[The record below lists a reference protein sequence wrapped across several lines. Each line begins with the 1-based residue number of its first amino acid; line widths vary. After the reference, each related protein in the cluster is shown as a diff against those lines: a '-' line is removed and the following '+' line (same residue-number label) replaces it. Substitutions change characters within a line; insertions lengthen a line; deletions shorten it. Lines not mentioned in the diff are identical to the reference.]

1 MRGVAAWL
9 VARPQNGIL
18 ALAASASLVM
28 LPLLQVVSGVVMM
41 LLTLANGMRMAVMQ
55 AMFAGALLT
64 VIAAVFSIPLAVVPT
79 LMLVLWAPML
89 LLGLLLAY
97 TRSLTLTLQ
106 VSVLATVALIVI
118 FYVAVSDLQAF
129 WAPKLEML
137 VQFWRQSGMQE
148 QADALLSQKEAVAD
162 VAAVM
167 VGFSGWMLYAVG
179 CLLGYSLYRLLP
191 RETGDFGRFQDLN
204 FGRII
209 AMTVVLVV
217 VLGLLFGAT
226 WLLNVAVVLMVVF
239 ALQGFAIVFWMYR
252 QGILPIFGLVVVAV
266 LVMLPRLNVMVIMS
280 LALAGYAD
288 AWFGLRK
295 RMATNR

>member
-1 MRGVAAWL
+1 VQGVAAWL
-9 VARPQNGIL
+9 VARPHNGIL

-41 LLTLANGMRMAVMQ
+41 LLTLANGMRMAAIQ
-55 AMFAGALLT
+55 AMFAGALLA

-106 VSVLATVALIVI
+106 VSVLATVAFTVI
-118 FYVAVSDLQAF
+118 FYLAVSDLQAF
-129 WAPKLEML
+129 WAPKLELL

-204 FGRII
+204 FGRIV

-217 VLGLLFGAT
+217 TLGLLFGAT
-226 WLLNVAVVLMVVF
+226 WLLNIAVVLMVVF

-266 LVMLPRLNVMVIMS
+266 LVMLPRLNVLVIMS